1 MHITE
6 EQFAWFERTLQRYA
20 TWNVFVF
27 SHAPILGCGLKA
39 LQKVA
44 REGGVLKEFW
54 QQDSGFFLS
63 FPFSRLAITF
73 ISSV

>member
-1 MHITE
+1 VHITE

-44 REGGVLKEFW
+44 REGGVF
-54 QQDSGFFLS
+54 
-63 FPFSRLAITF
+63 
-73 ISSV
+73 